1 MQSGGNQ
8 RRLGEIFGKILNKL
22 RSARLKRMHNYAS
35 KRIEGGVRAMEWRHW
50 SNLNEQNH
58 QWILVHAM
66 EIRADAASMGS
77 TNQV

>member
-35 KRIEGGVRAMEWRHW
+35 KRIEGGVRAME
-50 SNLNEQNH
+50 
-58 QWILVHAM
+58 
-66 EIRADAASMGS
+66 
-77 TNQV
+77 